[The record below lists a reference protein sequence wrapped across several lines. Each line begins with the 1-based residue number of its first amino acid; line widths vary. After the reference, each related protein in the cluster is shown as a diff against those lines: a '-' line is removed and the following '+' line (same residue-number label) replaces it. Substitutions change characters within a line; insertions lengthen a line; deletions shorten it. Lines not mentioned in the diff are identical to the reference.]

1 MQVPAVSL
9 LISPDARS
17 VTVHPGGLIGRLAGA
32 EVMIADPRVSE
43 AHALV
48 SLRSRTLKL
57 LALRGGLTV
66 GGREVDA
73 VTLAVGVRI
82 ELAEGL
88 FVTVERVDLPTY
100 TLVLCGA
107 AQGPVELGSSS
118 HSLLCGEEAGARK
131 LRLVAGFVANAVGHV
146 WCSGARLWIRLR
158 GQEAEAIEAGGQ
170 WDVEGCKLRAIRV
183 PLDGTRDT
191 VSEGNRGGDGG
202 VRRERLV
209 IVARYTSVHVQRD
222 GATAVLTGKPANLVS
237 ELVRFGGKPVP
248 WETLSRQIWGGRGE
262 RDLLRDNFDATCG
275 RLRRQLRELTLR
287 EDLVTLDGS
296 GNVELVLYPGDR
308 IVDET

>member
-1 MQVPAVSL
+1 MQVPAVQL
-9 LISPDARS
+9 TISSDARS

-32 EVMIADPRVSE
+32 EVTIADPRVSE

-73 VTLAVGVRI
+73 VTLEVGLRI

-88 FVTVERVDLPTY
+88 FVTVDRVELPTH

-118 HSLLCGEEAGARK
+118 HSLLVGEEAGPRT

-158 GQEAEAIEAGGQ
+158 GREAEAIEAGGQ
-170 WDVEGCKLRAIRV
+170 WDVEGCKLRVIRV
-183 PLDGTRDT
+183 PLDGIRDT
-191 VSEGNRGGDGG
+191 VSEQGRAESRRG
-202 VRRERLV
+202 LV
-209 IVARYTSVHVQRD
+209 LVARYTSVHVQRD

-248 WETLSRQIWGGRGE
+248 WETLSRQIWGE
-262 RDLLRDNFDATCG
+262 RSERELLRDNFDATRG
-275 RLRRQLRELTLR
+275 RLRRQLRELGLR

-308 IVDET
+308 VVDET

>member
-1 MQVPAVSL
+1 MQVPAVQL
-9 LISPDARS
+9 TISSDGRA

-73 VTLAVGVRI
+73 VTLVAGLQI

-88 FVTVERVDLPTY
+88 FVTVARVDLPTH

-118 HSLLCGEEAGARK
+118 HSLLVGEEAGSRT
-131 LRLVAGFVANAVGHV
+131 LRLVAGFVASAVGHV

-170 WDVEGCKLRAIRV
+170 WEVEGCKLRAIRV

-191 VSEGNRGGDGG
+191 VSEGSGGGG
-202 VRRERLV
+202 EVSRERLV

-248 WETLSRQIWGGRGE
+248 WEVLSRQIWGERSE

>member
-88 FVTVERVDLPTY
+88 FVTVERVDLPTH

-107 AQGPVELGSSS
+107 TQGPVELGSSS
-118 HSLLCGEEAGARK
+118 HSLLVSEAGSRT
-131 LRLVAGFVANAVGHV
+131 LRLVAGFVANAAGHV
-146 WCSGARLWIRLR
+146 WCSGARLWIRMR

-170 WDVEGCKLRAIRV
+170 WEVEGCTLRAIRV

-191 VSEGNRGGDGG
+191 VSEVTRGHGTPTQQ
-202 VRRERLV
+202 LV

>member
-1 MQVPAVSL
+1 MQVPSVHLTNSF
-9 LISPDARS
+9 DGRS
-17 VTVHPGGLIGRLAGA
+17 VTVHPGGLVGRLAGA
-32 EVMIADPRVSE
+32 DMMIADPRVSE

-66 GGREVDA
+66 AGREVDA
-73 VTLAVGVRI
+73 VTLAAGLRI

-88 FVTVERVDLPTY
+88 FVTVERVDLPTH

-107 AQGPVELGSSS
+107 TQGPVELGSSS
-118 HSLLCGEEAGARK
+118 HSLLVSEAGSRT
-131 LRLVAGFVANAVGHV
+131 LRLVAGFVANAAGHV
-146 WCSGARLWIRLR
+146 WCSGARLWIRMR

-170 WDVEGCKLRAIRV
+170 WEVEGCTLRAIRV

-191 VSEGNRGGDGG
+191 VSEVTRGHGTPTQQ
-202 VRRERLV
+202 LV

-237 ELVRFGGKPVP
+237 ELVRFGAKPVP
-248 WETLSRQIWGGRGE
+248 WETLSRQIWGE
-262 RDLLRDNFDATCG
+262 RNERELLRDNFDATCG

-287 EDLVTLDGS
+287 EDLVRLDGS

-308 IVDET
+308 VVDET

>member
-1 MQVPAVSL
+1 MQVPAVQL
-9 LISPDARS
+9 TISSDGRA

-48 SLRSRTLKL
+48 SLRDRAMRL

-66 GGREVDA
+66 AGREVDA
-73 VTLAVGVRI
+73 VTLEPGLRI

-88 FVTVERVDLPTY
+88 FVTVEGVELPTH

-107 AQGPVELGSSS
+107 AQGPVALGSSTQ
-118 HSLLCGEEAGARK
+118 SLLVEEHAQPRT
-131 LRLVAGFVANAVGHV
+131 LRVVAGFVANASAHL
-146 WCSGARLWIRLR
+146 WCSGARLWIRRR
-158 GQEAEAIEAGGQ
+158 GEEPEAIEAGGR
-170 WDVEGCKLRAIRV
+170 WCIEGCHLRVIRV

-191 VSEGNRGGDGG
+191 VSEGSGGGG
-202 VRRERLV
+202 EVSRERLV

-248 WETLSRQIWGGRGE
+248 WEVLSRQIWGERSE